1 MAYYQRVFDCC
12 IPRKRRVTE
21 NAFSIWL
28 NRFLVFSVRNNLNEI
43 KVTTVVLES
52 LFSHNMLRQKLA
64 DTYIPS
70 RFADVIDISGHMRGD
85 TWRTEVGAEL
95 LCSLQLAKKFSR
107 NAKEIRNTFKDNFYG
122 PGAALWQWKVLTY
135 ECKKICIN

>member
-1 MAYYQRVFDCC
+1 
-12 IPRKRRVTE
+12 
-21 NAFSIWL
+21 
-28 NRFLVFSVRNNLNEI
+28 
-43 KVTTVVLES
+43 
-52 LFSHNMLRQKLA
+52 MLRQKSA

-70 RFADVIDISGHMRGD
+70 RFADEIDINGHMRGD